1 MRLTVWACLL
11 CLAGIPAAARAD
23 VFAYEQDNGTK
34 AFTDKLERVPAK
46 YKAKVQRRADPK
58 LFEYSRTTIIPA
70 KPAAKKAAPA
80 VAPAPVAFASG
91 DSLAI
96 QQATPRQAL
105 IEVTPGLSIPVDL
118 EDEAPVRVERKY
130 RWIGGRYAP
139 ITIVRQGERV
149 LAEIEQTE
157 RF

>member
-34 AFTDKLERVPAK
+34 AFTDKLERVPAR
-46 YKAKVQRRADPK
+46 YKGQAKRRPDPK
-58 LFEYSRTTIIPA
+58 LFEYPRTTILATPA
-70 KPAAKKAAPA
+70 RGKATLKRSLQPE
-80 VAPAPVAFASG
+80 PVMLGAG
-91 DSLAI
+91 DSLAR
-96 QQATPRQAL
+96 PERQAMV
-105 IEVTPGLSIPVDL
+105 EVTPGLTIPVDL
-118 EDEAPVRVERKY
+118 SDESPLRVERKY

-139 ITIVRQGERV
+139 VVVVRQGDRV
-149 LAEIEQTE
+149 LAEIEKAE